1 MDGAAACRHS
11 LRAARACLF
20 VAAALA
26 CALGTW
32 AQPAAAQAPAER
44 YGVTAN
50 GIMDLPPES
59 RDRHLAAIAA
69 GGLRVLRLDAAWVGA
84 EPEAPDAA
92 TGEHRYRWERY
103 DGIAGAFARH
113 GLRWYPILDY
123 STEWGARVPGDL
135 MSPPAD
141 PAQFAAY
148 ARAFAARYGESGAF
162 WSEHPELP
170 RLPVAAYEIWN
181 EPNAEKFWR
190 GQATAPEDYAE
201 LYLLARRAIR
211 EVDARTPVVTGGLLD
226 ANATDPNVFV
236 RRMVRH
242 RPELVREIDA
252 VGYHPYQQSYAGAR
266 GGIARIRATMDD
278 AGLKSVPLEVTE
290 IGATTA
296 WVTEA
301 TRADMIARLARDV
314 ADPDLRVT
322 RYMPFT
328 WLASEHSEHHEPRA
342 ADFEHFWGM
351 VRRDGT
357 PLPTATAYLS
367 AVRAA
372 TSAPEAASEGPA
384 AGTAEERA
392 RTDAAAPAK
401 PGATPKRAT
410 RLTKAQRR
418 RIARR
423 MLLRKRLAAARYR
436 AAHKRKERR
445 VLRRSPGFL
454 AWSAA

>member
-1 MDGAAACRHS
+1 
-11 LRAARACLF
+11 

-26 CALGTW
+26 CAFAAW
-32 AQPAAAQAPAER
+32 AQPAAAQAPAEL

-50 GIMDLPPES
+50 GIMDLPPED
-59 RDRHLAAIAA
+59 RDRHLVAVAA

-84 EPEAPDAA
+84 EPEPPDPVS
-92 TGEHRYRWERY
+92 GEHRYRWERY
-103 DGIAGAFARH
+103 DEIAAAFARH

-123 STEWGARVPGDL
+123 STEWSGRIAGDV

-162 WSEHPELP
+162 WDEHPELP

-181 EPNAEKFWR
+181 EPNAEMFWR
-190 GQATAPEDYAE
+190 GQATAPEDYAD
-201 LYLLARRAIR
+201 LYAAARRAIR
-211 EVDARTPVVTGGLLD
+211 DVDARTPVVTGGLLD
-226 ANATDPNVFV
+226 ANATDPNLFV

-242 RPELVREIDA
+242 RPELAREIDA
-252 VGYHPYQQSYAGAR
+252 VGYHPYQQSYDGAR
-266 GGIARIRATMDD
+266 GGLERIRATLDA
-278 AGLKSVPLEVTE
+278 AGLRSVPLEVTE

-296 WVTEA
+296 WVSEA
-301 TRADMIARLARDV
+301 TRAEMIARLARDV
-314 ADPDLRVT
+314 ADPALRVT

-328 WLASEHSEHHEPRA
+328 WLASEHSERHEPRPQ
-342 ADFEHFWGM
+342 DFEHFWGM

-357 PLPTATAYLS
+357 PLPTATAYLA
-367 AVRAA
+367 AVHAA
-372 TSAPEAASEGPA
+372 TSAPVAQASA
-384 AGTAEERA
+384 RA
-392 RTDAAAPAK
+392 PQAAA
-401 PGATPKRAT
+401 

-423 MLLRKRLAAARYR
+423 MVARRRAAAARYR

-445 VLRRSPGFL
+445 VLRRSRGFS
-454 AWSAA
+454 AWAAAAPLRATA